1 MQEGAKIDAYEGCV
15 GTTLCAAAYGGD
27 KEIVEWLLDE
37 VGTDVDAR
45 GSRCGFSCTALY
57 AAMLGC
63 EGEAEGS
70 HEAIVRLLAEEAD
83 FNSIGY
89 GLRRTMHGNKQF
101 RGAAAFI
108 TALDDNFP
116 LFRFLSDRGADSH
129 KIGSGYSW
137 NGKRVSGTIMD
148 AVTSWDPAHLPSF
161 GEYQPVNIKRF
172 DRCPDMMP
180 KTGPWTGRLGLFVD
194 ILSQFS
200 PISYYAYLGA
210 SDVT

>member
-1 MQEGAKIDAYEGCV
+1 MQEGAKIDAYEGSL

-37 VGTDVDAR
+37 VGIDVDAP

-63 EGEAEGS
+63 EGEPEGS
-70 HEAIVRLLAEEAD
+70 HEAIVCLLAEREAD
-83 FNSIGY
+83 FNAIGY
-89 GLRRTMHGNKQF
+89 GLRRTMHGNKEF

-129 KIGSGYSW
+129 EIENGYSW
-137 NGKRVSGTIMD
+137 NGIHNSARN
-148 AVTSWDPAHLPSF
+148 PLHLLSF
-161 GEYQPVNIKRF
+161 GGYQPLNIKKF

-180 KTGPWTGRLGLFVD
+180 KTGPWTGHLGLFVD

-200 PISYYAYLGA
+200 PISNYAYLGA